1 MLFQFQSYSNCRK
14 SLNRCRTL
22 RLLFSFSGIKQ
33 TQTYVEVKL
42 NQFPEV
48 IFPSFEAK
56 KAVYSTLIRTLG
68 LY

>member
-1 MLFQFQSYSNCRK
+1 MLFQFQSYCQLSEIFK
-14 SLNRCRTL
+14 PMSHIA
-22 RLLFSFSGIKQ
+22 LLFSFSGIKQ

-56 KAVYSTLIRTLG
+56 KGRL
-68 LY
+68 LYVD